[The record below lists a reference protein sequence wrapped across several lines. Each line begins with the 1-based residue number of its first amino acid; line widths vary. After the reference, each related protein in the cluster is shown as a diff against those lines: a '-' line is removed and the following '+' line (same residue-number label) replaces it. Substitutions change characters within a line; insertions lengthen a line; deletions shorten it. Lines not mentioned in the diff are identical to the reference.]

1 MFWGFLLLTGLG
13 ASLVKLGAVSA
24 WVSILSLA
32 LKICILIFLGMGI
45 LVLWRRLKN

>member
-13 ASLVKLGAVSA
+13 ASLVQLGAASA

-32 LKICILIFLGMGI
+32 LKICLLIFLCMGI
-45 LVLWRRLKN
+45 FALWRRLKS